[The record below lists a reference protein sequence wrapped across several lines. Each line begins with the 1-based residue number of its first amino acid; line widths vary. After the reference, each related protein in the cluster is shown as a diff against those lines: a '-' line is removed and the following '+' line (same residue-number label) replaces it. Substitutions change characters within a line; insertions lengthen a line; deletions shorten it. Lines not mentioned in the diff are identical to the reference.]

1 MTNNAVNQ
9 ARGKTPLLQ
18 TISWALWDWGTSAFS
33 VLITTFVFARYIV
46 SDYFIDPDVVA
57 AYKPRP
63 DVTIEGG
70 FEERVY
76 NAASSALTANLGWA
90 LAIGGVVVAILAPIV
105 GQRTDQ
111 GGRRRR
117 WLGINTLVV
126 IVATLAMF
134 FVEGTPDFFIL
145 GLVLITV
152 ATVFYEMANVNY
164 NAMLL
169 QISTPGNV
177 GRISGFGWGLGYLG
191 GIVVLVIAL
200 LGFILAEPYWF
211 GVTDEGGMNIRFIA
225 LLAAVWSAIFAIP
238 VLLFVPENTAVDP
251 DAKLGIFASYAK
263 VFRKV
268 ASLAK
273 NAPETFYFLLASA
286 VFRDGLVGVFT
297 FGGILAGK
305 VFGLSDTEVI
315 FFAIGGNLIAG
326 LGVFAGGILD
336 DRFSSKGVIV
346 GSLLGLVISGS
357 LLFILHDG
365 GPMVFWVFGLM
376 LTMFVGPAQAASRS
390 LLARLAPE
398 GGEGELFGLYAT
410 TGRAI
415 SFITPALFA
424 FFVTLGGADYWGI
437 LGIVAVL
444 ALGLVLMLPLRLKF
458 PR

>member
-1 MTNNAVNQ
+1 MTNNAVEP
-9 ARGKTPLLQ
+9 ARKTPLYQ
-18 TISWALWDWGTSAFS
+18 TLSWALWDWGTSAFS

-46 SDYFIDPDVVA
+46 SDYFIDPYVVA

-63 DVTIEGG
+63 GVTIEGG
-70 FEERVY
+70 YEERVY

-90 LAIGGVVVAILAPIV
+90 LAIGGIVVAILAPIV

-169 QISTPGNV
+169 QISTPANV
-177 GRISGFGWGLGYLG
+177 GRISGFGWGLGYFG
-191 GIVVLVIAL
+191 GIVVLVVAL
-200 LGFILAEPYWF
+200 LGFILGDVHWF
-211 GVTDEGGMNIRFIA
+211 GVTDEAGMNIRYIA

-238 VLLFVPENTAVDP
+238 VLVFVPENKAVDP
-251 DAKLGIFASYAK
+251 DAKLGIFASYGK
-263 VFRKV
+263 VFRKI
-268 ASLAK
+268 ADLWK
-273 NAPETFYFLLASA
+273 NAPNTFYFLFASA

-315 FFAIGGNLIAG
+315 FFAIAGNLFAG
-326 LGVFAGGILD
+326 LGVFAGGVLD
-336 DRFSSKGVIV
+336 DRFSSKGVII
-346 GSLLGLVISGS
+346 GSLTGLVVSGTM
-357 LLFILHDG
+357 LFVLHDG
-365 GPMVFWVFGLM
+365 GTMVFWVFGLL

-390 LLARLAPE
+390 LIAHLAPA

-415 SFITPALFA
+415 SFITPTLFA
-424 FFVTLGGADYWGI
+424 LFVTLGGEDYWGI

-444 ALGLVLMLPLRLKF
+444 AVGILLMLRVKPIAR
-458 PR
+458 

>member
-9 ARGKTPLLQ
+9 ARGKTPLIQ

-63 DVTIEGG
+63 GVTIEGG

-134 FVEGTPDFFIL
+134 FVEGTPDFFIT

-169 QISTPGNV
+169 QIATPSNV

-191 GIVVLVIAL
+191 GIVVLVVAL

-211 GVTDEGGMNIRFIA
+211 GVTEEGGMNIRFIA

-251 DAKLGIFASYAK
+251 DAKLGIFGSYGK
-263 VFRKV
+263 VFSKI

-273 NAPETFYFLLASA
+273 NAPETFYFLMASA

-326 LGVFAGGILD
+326 LGVFAGGVLD

-346 GSLLGLVISGS
+346 GSLLGLVISGTM
-357 LLFILHDG
+357 LFVLHDG
-365 GPMVFWVFGLM
+365 GPMVFWVFGLL
-376 LTMFVGPAQAASRS
+376 LTMFVGPAQAAGRS

-458 PR
+458 DR

>member
-9 ARGKTPLLQ
+9 ARGKTPLIQ

-134 FVEGTPDFFIL
+134 FVEGTPDFFIM

-169 QISTPGNV
+169 QISTPSNV

-263 VFRKV
+263 VFRKI

-273 NAPETFYFLLASA
+273 NTPETFYFLMASA

-326 LGVFAGGILD
+326 LGVFAGGVLD

-346 GSLLGLVISGS
+346 GSLLGLVISGTM
-357 LLFILHDG
+357 LFILHDG
-365 GPMVFWVFGLM
+365 GPTVFWVFGLL
-376 LTMFVGPAQAASRS
+376 LTMFVGPAQAAARS

-444 ALGLVLMLPLRLKF
+444 ALGLVLMLPLRPKF
-458 PR
+458 AR

>member
-9 ARGKTPLLQ
+9 ARGKTPLIQ

-63 DVTIEGG
+63 GVTIEGG

-134 FVEGTPDFFIL
+134 FVEGAPDFFIT

-169 QISTPGNV
+169 QISTPSNV

-191 GIVVLVIAL
+191 GIVVLVVAL

-211 GVTDEGGMNIRFIA
+211 GVTEEGGMNIRFIA

-238 VLLFVPENTAVDP
+238 VLVFVPENTAVDP
-251 DAKLGIFASYAK
+251 DAKLGIFGSYGK
-263 VFRKV
+263 VFRKI
-268 ASLAK
+268 ANLAK
-273 NAPETFYFLLASA
+273 NAPETFYFLMASA

-326 LGVFAGGILD
+326 LGVFAGGVLD

-346 GSLLGLVISGS
+346 GSLLGLVISGTM
-357 LLFILHDG
+357 LFVLHDG
-365 GPMVFWVFGLM
+365 GPMVFWVFGLL
-376 LTMFVGPAQAASRS
+376 LTMFVGPAQAAGRS

-458 PR
+458 DR

>member
-169 QISTPGNV
+169 QISTPSNV

-211 GVTDEGGMNIRFIA
+211 GVTDEGGMNIRYIA

-263 VFRKV
+263 VFRKI

-357 LLFILHDG
+357 LLFVLHDG
-365 GPMVFWVFGLM
+365 GPMVFWVFGLL
-376 LTMFVGPAQAASRS
+376 LTMFVGPAQAAARS

-458 PR
+458 AR

>member
-1 MTNNAVNQ
+1 
-9 ARGKTPLLQ
+9 
-18 TISWALWDWGTSAFS
+18 
-33 VLITTFVFARYIV
+33 
-46 SDYFIDPDVVA
+46 
-57 AYKPRP
+57 
-63 DVTIEGG
+63 
-70 FEERVY
+70 
-76 NAASSALTANLGWA
+76 
-90 LAIGGVVVAILAPIV
+90 
-105 GQRTDQ
+105 
-111 GGRRRR
+111 
-117 WLGINTLVV
+117 
-126 IVATLAMF
+126 MF

-251 DAKLGIFASYAK
+251 DHKLGIFASYAK
-263 VFRKV
+263 VFRKI

-365 GPMVFWVFGLM
+365 GPMVFWVFGLL
-376 LTMFVGPAQAASRS
+376 LTMFVGPAQAAARS
-390 LLARLAPE
+390 VLARLAPE

-458 PR
+458 AR

>member
-9 ARGKTPLLQ
+9 ARGKTPLIQ

-134 FVEGTPDFFIL
+134 FVEGTPDFFIM

-169 QISTPGNV
+169 QISTPSNV

-263 VFRKV
+263 VFRKI

-273 NAPETFYFLLASA
+273 NTPETFYFLMASA

-326 LGVFAGGILD
+326 LGVFAGGVLD

-346 GSLLGLVISGS
+346 GSLFGLVISGTM
-357 LLFILHDG
+357 LFILHDG
-365 GPMVFWVFGLM
+365 GPMVFWVFGLL
-376 LTMFVGPAQAASRS
+376 LTMFVGPAQAAARS

-444 ALGLVLMLPLRLKF
+444 ALGLVLMLPLRPKF
-458 PR
+458 AR

>member
-1 MTNNAVNQ
+1 MTNNAVDQ
-9 ARGKTPLLQ
+9 ARGKTPFFQ
-18 TISWALWDWGTSAFS
+18 TLSWALWDWGTSAFS
-33 VLITTFVFARYIV
+33 VLITTFVFSRYIV

-63 DVTIEGG
+63 GVTIEGG

-76 NAASSALTANLGWA
+76 TAASSALTANLGWA

-126 IVATLAMF
+126 IVTTFAMF

-145 GLVLITV
+145 GLVLITT
-152 ATVFYEMANVNY
+152 ASVFYEMANVNY

-169 QISTPGNV
+169 QISTPSNI

-191 GIVVLVIAL
+191 GIVVLVVAL
-200 LGFILAEPYWF
+200 LGFVLAEPFWF
-211 GVTDEGGMNIRFIA
+211 GVTSDDGMNIRFIA

-238 VLLFVPENTAVDP
+238 VLLFVPENTAIDP
-251 DAKLGIFASYAK
+251 DSKLGIFGSYAK
-263 VFRKV
+263 LFRKIFG
-268 ASLAK
+268 LWK
-273 NAPETFYFLLASA
+273 NAPQTFYFLLASA
-286 VFRDGLVGVFT
+286 VYRDGLAGVFL

-326 LGVFAGGILD
+326 LGVFAGGVLD
-336 DRFSSKGVIV
+336 DRFSSKGVII
-346 GSLLGLVISGS
+346 GSLAGLIISGS
-357 LLFILHDG
+357 LLFVLNDG
-365 GPMVFWVFGLM
+365 GPMVFWVFGLL

-390 LLARLAPE
+390 LIGRLAPE

-424 FFVTLGGADYWGI
+424 LFVTLGGADYWGI
-437 LGIVAVL
+437 LGIVIVL
-444 ALGLVLMLPLRLKF
+444 FAGLLLMLPLRPTF
-458 PR
+458 VR

>member
-1 MTNNAVNQ
+1 MTNNAVDQ
-9 ARGKTPLLQ
+9 ARGKTPFIQ
-18 TISWALWDWGTSAFS
+18 TLSWALWDWGTSAFS

-57 AYKPRP
+57 AYKPR
-63 DVTIEGG
+63 DGVTIEGG
-70 FEERVY
+70 YEERVY
-76 NAASSALTANLGWA
+76 NAASAALTANLGWA

-145 GLVLITV
+145 GLVLITI
-152 ATVFYEMANVNY
+152 ASVFYEMANVNY

-169 QISTPGNV
+169 QISTPANV

-191 GIVVLVIAL
+191 GIVVLVLAL
-200 LGFILAEPYWF
+200 VGFILGDNHWF
-211 GVTDEGGMNIRFIA
+211 GVTDELGLNIRVIA
-225 LLAAVWSAIFAIP
+225 LLAAIWSAVFALP

-263 VFRKV
+263 VFRRIANLVK
-268 ASLAK
+268 S
-273 NAPETFYFLLASA
+273 APETAYFLFASA
-286 VFRDGLVGVFT
+286 VFRDGLAGVFT

-315 FFAIGGNLIAG
+315 FFAIAGNLIAG
-326 LGVFAGGILD
+326 LGVFAGGVLD

-357 LLFILHDG
+357 LLFVLHDG
-365 GPMVFWVFGLM
+365 GPMVFWIFGLL

-424 FFVTLGGADYWGI
+424 YFITLGGSEHWGI
-437 LGIVAVL
+437 LGIVSVL
-444 ALGLVLMLPLRLKF
+444 ALGLALMIPLRPKF
-458 PR
+458 AR

>member
-1 MTNNAVNQ
+1 MTNNAVEP
-9 ARGKTPLLQ
+9 ARKTPLYQ
-18 TISWALWDWGTSAFS
+18 TLSWALWDWGTSAFS

-46 SDYFIDPDVVA
+46 SDYFIDPYVVA

-63 DVTIEGG
+63 GVTIEGG
-70 FEERVY
+70 YEERVY
-76 NAASSALTANLGWA
+76 NAATSALTANLGWA
-90 LAIGGVVVAILAPIV
+90 LAIGGIVVAILAPIV

-169 QISTPGNV
+169 QISTPANV
-177 GRISGFGWGLGYLG
+177 GRISGFGWGLGYFG
-191 GIVVLVIAL
+191 GIVVLVVAL
-200 LGFILAEPYWF
+200 LGFILGDVHWF
-211 GVTDEGGMNIRFIA
+211 GVTDEAGMNIRYIA

-238 VLLFVPENTAVDP
+238 VLVFVPENKAVDP
-251 DAKLGIFASYAK
+251 DAKLGIFASYGK
-263 VFRKV
+263 VFRKI
-268 ASLAK
+268 ADLWK
-273 NAPETFYFLLASA
+273 NAPNTFYFLFASA

-315 FFAIGGNLIAG
+315 FFAIAGNLFAG
-326 LGVFAGGILD
+326 LGVFAGGVLD
-336 DRFSSKGVIV
+336 DRFSSKGVII
-346 GSLLGLVISGS
+346 GSLTGLVISGTM
-357 LLFILHDG
+357 LFVLHDG
-365 GPMVFWVFGLM
+365 GTMVFWVFGLL

-390 LLARLAPE
+390 LVAHLAPA

-424 FFVTLGGADYWGI
+424 LFVTLGGEDYWGI

-444 ALGLVLMLPLRLKF
+444 AVGILLMLRVKPIAR
-458 PR
+458 

>member
-1 MTNNAVNQ
+1 MTNNAVEP
-9 ARGKTPLLQ
+9 ARKTPLYQ
-18 TISWALWDWGTSAFS
+18 TLSWALWDWGTSAFS

-46 SDYFIDPDVVA
+46 SDYFIDPYVVA

-63 DVTIEGG
+63 GVTIEGG
-70 FEERVY
+70 YEERVY

-90 LAIGGVVVAILAPIV
+90 LAIGGIVVAILAPIV

-169 QISTPGNV
+169 QISTPANV
-177 GRISGFGWGLGYLG
+177 GRISGFGWGLGYFG
-191 GIVVLVIAL
+191 GIVVLVVAL
-200 LGFILAEPYWF
+200 LGFILGDVHWF
-211 GVTDEGGMNIRFIA
+211 GVTDEAGMNIRYIA

-238 VLLFVPENTAVDP
+238 VLVFVPENKAVDP
-251 DAKLGIFASYAK
+251 DAKLGIFASYGK
-263 VFRKV
+263 VFRKIGD
-268 ASLAK
+268 LWK
-273 NAPETFYFLLASA
+273 NAPNTFYFLFASA
-286 VFRDGLVGVFT
+286 VFRDGIVGVFT

-315 FFAIGGNLIAG
+315 FFAIAGNLFAG
-326 LGVFAGGILD
+326 LGVFAGGVLD
-336 DRFSSKGVIV
+336 DRFSSKGVII
-346 GSLLGLVISGS
+346 GSLTGLVVSGTM
-357 LLFILHDG
+357 LFVLHDG
-365 GPMVFWVFGLM
+365 GTMVFWVFGLL

-390 LLARLAPE
+390 LIAHLAPA

-424 FFVTLGGADYWGI
+424 LFVTLGGEDYWGI

-444 ALGLVLMLPLRLKF
+444 AVGILLMLRVKPIAR
-458 PR
+458 

>member
-76 NAASSALTANLGWA
+76 NAASSALTADLGWA

-211 GVTDEGGMNIRFIA
+211 GVTDEGGMNIRYIA

-251 DAKLGIFASYAK
+251 DHKLGIFASYAK
-263 VFRKV
+263 VFRKI

-326 LGVFAGGILD
+326 LGVFAGGVLD

-346 GSLLGLVISGS
+346 GSLLGLVISGTM
-357 LLFILHDG
+357 LFILHDG
-365 GPMVFWVFGLM
+365 GPMVFWVFGLL
-376 LTMFVGPAQAASRS
+376 LTMFVGPAQAAARS

-458 PR
+458 AR

>member
-251 DAKLGIFASYAK
+251 DHKLGIFASYAK
-263 VFRKV
+263 VFRKI

-365 GPMVFWVFGLM
+365 GPMVFWVFGLL
-376 LTMFVGPAQAASRS
+376 LTMFVGPAQAAARS

>member
-1 MTNNAVNQ
+1 MTNNAVEP
-9 ARGKTPLLQ
+9 ARKTPLYQ
-18 TISWALWDWGTSAFS
+18 TLSWALWDWGTSAFS

-46 SDYFIDPDVVA
+46 SDYFIDPYVVA

-63 DVTIEGG
+63 GVTIEGG
-70 FEERVY
+70 YEERVY
-76 NAASSALTANLGWA
+76 NAASAALTANLGWA
-90 LAIGGVVVAILAPIV
+90 LAIGGIVVAILAPIV

-169 QISTPGNV
+169 QISTPANV
-177 GRISGFGWGLGYLG
+177 GRISGFGWGLGYFG
-191 GIVVLVIAL
+191 GIVVLVVAL
-200 LGFILAEPYWF
+200 LGFILGDVHWF
-211 GVTDEGGMNIRFIA
+211 GVTDEAGMNIRYIA

-238 VLLFVPENTAVDP
+238 VLVFVPENKAVDP
-251 DAKLGIFASYAK
+251 DAKLGIFASYGK
-263 VFRKV
+263 VFRKI
-268 ASLAK
+268 ADLWK
-273 NAPETFYFLLASA
+273 NAPNTFYFLFASA

-315 FFAIGGNLIAG
+315 FFAIAGNLFAG
-326 LGVFAGGILD
+326 LGVFAGGVLD
-336 DRFSSKGVIV
+336 DRFSSKGVII
-346 GSLLGLVISGS
+346 GSLTGLVVSGTM
-357 LLFILHDG
+357 LFVLHDG
-365 GPMVFWVFGLM
+365 GTMVFWVFGLL

-390 LLARLAPE
+390 LIAHLAPA

-424 FFVTLGGADYWGI
+424 LFVTLGGEDYWGI

-444 ALGLVLMLPLRLKF
+444 AVGILLMLRVKPIAR
-458 PR
+458 

>member
-251 DAKLGIFASYAK
+251 DHKLGIFASYAK
-263 VFRKV
+263 VFRKI

-346 GSLLGLVISGS
+346 GSLLGLVISGTM
-357 LLFILHDG
+357 LFILHDG
-365 GPMVFWVFGLM
+365 GPMVFWVFGLL
-376 LTMFVGPAQAASRS
+376 LTMFVGPAQAAARS

>member
-1 MTNNAVNQ
+1 MSNNAVNQ
-9 ARGKTPLLQ
+9 ARGKTPLIQ

-46 SDYFIDPDVVA
+46 SDYFIDPDIVA

-134 FVEGTPDFFIL
+134 FVEGTPDFFIM

-169 QISTPGNV
+169 QISTPSNV

-326 LGVFAGGILD
+326 LGVFAGGVLD

-346 GSLLGLVISGS
+346 GSLLGLVISGTM
-357 LLFILHDG
+357 LFILHDG
-365 GPMVFWVFGLM
+365 GPMVFWVFGLL
-376 LTMFVGPAQAASRS
+376 LTMFVGPAQAAARS

-458 PR
+458 VR

>member
-1 MTNNAVNQ
+1 MTNNAVDQ
-9 ARGKTPLLQ
+9 ARGKTPFFQ
-18 TISWALWDWGTSAFS
+18 TLAWALWDWGTSAFS
-33 VLITTFVFARYIV
+33 VLITTFVFSRYIV

-63 DVTIEGG
+63 TVTVEGG

-90 LAIGGVVVAILAPIV
+90 LAIGGLVVAILAPIV

-126 IVATLAMF
+126 IVTTFAMF

-145 GLVLITV
+145 GLVLITT

-169 QISTPGNV
+169 QISTPSNI

-191 GIVVLVIAL
+191 GIVVLVVAL

-211 GVTDEGGMNIRFIA
+211 GVTSDGGMNIRFIA

-238 VLLFVPENTAVDP
+238 VLLVVPENTAVDP
-251 DAKLGIFASYAK
+251 DSRLGIFGSYAK
-263 VFRKV
+263 LFRKV
-268 ASLAK
+268 FGLWKS
-273 NAPETFYFLLASA
+273 APQTFYFLMASA
-286 VFRDGLVGVFT
+286 VYRDGLAGVFL

-315 FFAIGGNLIAG
+315 FFAIGGNLLAG
-326 LGVFAGGILD
+326 LGVFAGGVLD
-336 DRFSSKGVIV
+336 DRFSSKGVII
-346 GSLLGLVISGS
+346 GSLAGLVVSGS
-357 LLFILHDG
+357 LLFVLNDG
-365 GPMVFWVFGLM
+365 GPMVFWVFGLL

-390 LLARLAPE
+390 LIGRLAPE

-424 FFVTLGGADYWGI
+424 LFVTLGGADYWGI
-437 LGIVAVL
+437 LGIVTVL
-444 ALGLVLMLPLRLKF
+444 GLGLVLMLPLRLKYA
-458 PR
+458 R

>member
-1 MTNNAVNQ
+1 MTNNAVEP
-9 ARGKTPLLQ
+9 ARKTPLYQ
-18 TISWALWDWGTSAFS
+18 TLSWALWDWGTSAFS

-46 SDYFIDPDVVA
+46 SDYFIDPYVVA

-63 DVTIEGG
+63 GVTIEGG
-70 FEERVY
+70 YEERVY

-90 LAIGGVVVAILAPIV
+90 LAIGGLVVAILAPLV

-117 WLGINTLVV
+117 WLGINTLMV

-169 QISTPGNV
+169 QISTPANV
-177 GRISGFGWGLGYLG
+177 GRISGFGWGLGYFG

-200 LGFILAEPYWF
+200 LGFILGDVHWF
-211 GVTDEGGMNIRFIA
+211 GVTDEGGMNIRYIA

-238 VLLFVPENTAVDP
+238 VLLFVPENKAADP
-251 DAKLGIFASYAK
+251 DAKLGIIASYAK

-268 ASLAK
+268 VDLWK
-273 NAPETFYFLLASA
+273 NAPNTFYFLFASA

-315 FFAIGGNLIAG
+315 FFAIAGNLFAG
-326 LGVFAGGILD
+326 LGVFAGGVLD
-336 DRFSSKGVIV
+336 DRFSSKGVII
-346 GSLLGLVISGS
+346 GSLTGLVISGTV
-357 LLFILHDG
+357 LFILHDG
-365 GPMVFWVFGLM
+365 GPMVFWVFGLL

-390 LLARLAPE
+390 LVAHLAPA

-424 FFVTLGGADYWGI
+424 LFVTLGGEDYWGI

-444 ALGLVLMLPLRLKF
+444 AVGILLMLRVKPITR
-458 PR
+458 

>member
-9 ARGKTPLLQ
+9 ARGKTPLIQ

-63 DVTIEGG
+63 GVTIEGG

-134 FVEGTPDFFIL
+134 FVEGTPDFFIT

-169 QISTPGNV
+169 QISTPSNV

-191 GIVVLVIAL
+191 GIVVLVVAL

-211 GVTDEGGMNIRFIA
+211 GVTEEGGMNIRFIA

-251 DAKLGIFASYAK
+251 DAKLGIFGSYGK
-263 VFRKV
+263 LFRKI
-268 ASLAK
+268 ANLAK
-273 NAPETFYFLLASA
+273 NAPETFYFLMASA

-326 LGVFAGGILD
+326 LGVFAGGVLD

-346 GSLLGLVISGS
+346 GSLLGLVISGTM
-357 LLFILHDG
+357 LFVLHDG
-365 GPMVFWVFGLM
+365 GPMVFWVFGLL
-376 LTMFVGPAQAASRS
+376 LTMFVGPAQAAGRS

-444 ALGLVLMLPLRLKF
+444 ALGLVLMLPLRMKF
-458 PR
+458 DR

>member
-9 ARGKTPLLQ
+9 ARGKTPLIQ

-46 SDYFIDPDVVA
+46 SDYFLDPDVVA

-63 DVTIEGG
+63 GVTIEGG

-134 FVEGTPDFFIL
+134 FVEGTPDFFIT

-169 QISTPGNV
+169 QISTPSNV

-191 GIVVLVIAL
+191 GIVVLVVAL

-211 GVTDEGGMNIRFIA
+211 GVTEEGGMNIRFIA

-238 VLLFVPENTAVDP
+238 VLVFVPENTAVDP
-251 DAKLGIFASYAK
+251 DAKLGIFGSYGK
-263 VFRKV
+263 VFRKI
-268 ASLAK
+268 ANLAK
-273 NAPETFYFLLASA
+273 NAPETFYFLMASA

-326 LGVFAGGILD
+326 LGVFAGGVLD

-346 GSLLGLVISGS
+346 GSLLGLVISGTM
-357 LLFILHDG
+357 LFVLHDG
-365 GPMVFWVFGLM
+365 GPMVFWVFGLL
-376 LTMFVGPAQAASRS
+376 LTMFVGPAQAAGRS

-458 PR
+458 DR

>member
-1 MTNNAVNQ
+1 MTNNAVEP
-9 ARGKTPLLQ
+9 ARKTPLYQ
-18 TISWALWDWGTSAFS
+18 TLSWALWDWGTSAFS

-46 SDYFIDPDVVA
+46 SDYFIDPYVVA

-63 DVTIEGG
+63 GVTIEGG
-70 FEERVY
+70 YEERVY

-90 LAIGGVVVAILAPIV
+90 LAIGGIVVAILAPIV

-169 QISTPGNV
+169 QISTPANV
-177 GRISGFGWGLGYLG
+177 GRISGFGWGLGYFG
-191 GIVVLVIAL
+191 GIVVLVVAL
-200 LGFILAEPYWF
+200 LGFILGDVHWF
-211 GVTDEGGMNIRFIA
+211 GVTDEAGMNIRYIA

-238 VLLFVPENTAVDP
+238 VLVFVPENKAVDP
-251 DAKLGIFASYAK
+251 DAKLGIFASYGK
-263 VFRKV
+263 VFRKI
-268 ASLAK
+268 ADLWK
-273 NAPETFYFLLASA
+273 NAPNTFYFLFASA

-305 VFGLSDTEVI
+305 VFGLSDNEVI
-315 FFAIGGNLIAG
+315 FFAIAGNLFAG
-326 LGVFAGGILD
+326 LGVFAGGVLD
-336 DRFSSKGVIV
+336 DRFSSKGVII
-346 GSLLGLVISGS
+346 GSLTGLVVSGTM
-357 LLFILHDG
+357 LFVLHDG
-365 GPMVFWVFGLM
+365 GTMVFWVFGLL

-390 LLARLAPE
+390 LIAHLAPA

-424 FFVTLGGADYWGI
+424 LFVTLGGEDYWGI

-444 ALGLVLMLPLRLKF
+444 AVGILLMLRVKPIAR
-458 PR
+458 

>member
-1 MTNNAVNQ
+1 MTNNAVEP
-9 ARGKTPLLQ
+9 ARKTPLYQ
-18 TISWALWDWGTSAFS
+18 TLSWALWDWGTSAFS

-46 SDYFIDPDVVA
+46 SDYFIDPYVVA

-63 DVTIEGG
+63 GVTIEGG
-70 FEERVY
+70 YEERVY

-90 LAIGGVVVAILAPIV
+90 LAIGGIVVAILAPIV

-169 QISTPGNV
+169 QISTPANV
-177 GRISGFGWGLGYLG
+177 GRISGFGWGLGYFG
-191 GIVVLVIAL
+191 GIVVLVVAL
-200 LGFILAEPYWF
+200 LGFILGDVHWF
-211 GVTDEGGMNIRFIA
+211 GVTDEAGMNIRYIA

-238 VLLFVPENTAVDP
+238 VLVFVPENKAVDP
-251 DAKLGIFASYAK
+251 DAKLGIFASYGK
-263 VFRKV
+263 VFRKIGD
-268 ASLAK
+268 LWK
-273 NAPETFYFLLASA
+273 NAPNTFYFLFASA

-315 FFAIGGNLIAG
+315 FFAIAGNLFAG
-326 LGVFAGGILD
+326 LGVFAGGVLD
-336 DRFSSKGVIV
+336 DRFSSKGVII
-346 GSLLGLVISGS
+346 GSLTGLVVSGTM
-357 LLFILHDG
+357 LFVLHDG
-365 GPMVFWVFGLM
+365 GTMVFWVFGLL

-390 LLARLAPE
+390 LIAHLAPA

-424 FFVTLGGADYWGI
+424 LFVTLGGEDYWGI

-444 ALGLVLMLPLRLKF
+444 AVGILLMLRVKPIAR
-458 PR
+458 

>member
-9 ARGKTPLLQ
+9 ARGKTPLIQ

-46 SDYFIDPDVVA
+46 SDYFIDPNVVA

-63 DVTIEGG
+63 GVTIEGG

-134 FVEGTPDFFIL
+134 FVEGTPDFFIT

-211 GVTDEGGMNIRFIA
+211 GVTEAGGMNIRFIA

-263 VFRKV
+263 VFRKI

-346 GSLLGLVISGS
+346 GSLFGLVISGS
-357 LLFILHDG
+357 LLFVLHDG
-365 GPMVFWVFGLM
+365 GPMVFWVFGLL
-376 LTMFVGPAQAASRS
+376 LTMFVGPAQAAARS

-398 GGEGELFGLYAT
+398 GGEGEMFGLYAT

-458 PR
+458 ER

>member
-1 MTNNAVNQ
+1 MTNNAVEP
-9 ARGKTPLLQ
+9 ARKTPLYQ
-18 TISWALWDWGTSAFS
+18 TLSWALWDWGTSAFS

-46 SDYFIDPDVVA
+46 SDYFIDPYVVA

-63 DVTIEGG
+63 GVTIEGG
-70 FEERVY
+70 YEERVY

-90 LAIGGVVVAILAPIV
+90 LAIGGIVVAILAPLV

-169 QISTPGNV
+169 QISTPANV
-177 GRISGFGWGLGYLG
+177 GRISGFGWGLGYFG
-191 GIVVLVIAL
+191 GIVVLVVAL
-200 LGFILAEPYWF
+200 LGFILGDVHWF
-211 GVTDEGGMNIRFIA
+211 GVTDEAGMNIRYIA

-238 VLLFVPENTAVDP
+238 VLVFVPENRPVDP
-251 DAKLGIFASYAK
+251 DAKLGIFASYGK
-263 VFRKV
+263 VFRKI
-268 ASLAK
+268 ADLWK
-273 NAPETFYFLLASA
+273 NAPNTFYFLFASA

-315 FFAIGGNLIAG
+315 FFAIAGNLFAG
-326 LGVFAGGILD
+326 LGVFAGGVLD
-336 DRFSSKGVIV
+336 DRFSSKGVII
-346 GSLLGLVISGS
+346 GSLTGLVVSGTM
-357 LLFILHDG
+357 LFVLHDG
-365 GPMVFWVFGLM
+365 GTMVFWVFGLL

-390 LLARLAPE
+390 LIAHLAPA

-424 FFVTLGGADYWGI
+424 LFVTLGGEDYWGI

-444 ALGLVLMLPLRLKF
+444 AVGILLMLRVKPIAR
-458 PR
+458 

>member
-1 MTNNAVNQ
+1 MTNNAVEP
-9 ARGKTPLLQ
+9 ARKTPLYQ
-18 TISWALWDWGTSAFS
+18 TLSWALWDWGTSAFS

-46 SDYFIDPDVVA
+46 SDYFIDPYVVA

-63 DVTIEGG
+63 GVTIEGG
-70 FEERVY
+70 YEERVY

-90 LAIGGVVVAILAPIV
+90 LAIGGIVVAILAPIV

-169 QISTPGNV
+169 QISTPANV
-177 GRISGFGWGLGYLG
+177 GRISGFGWGLGYFG
-191 GIVVLVIAL
+191 GIVVLVVAL
-200 LGFILAEPYWF
+200 LGFILGDVHWF
-211 GVTDEGGMNIRFIA
+211 GVTDEAGMNIRYVA

-238 VLLFVPENTAVDP
+238 VLVFVPENKAVDP
-251 DAKLGIFASYAK
+251 DAKLGIFASYGK
-263 VFRKV
+263 VFRKI
-268 ASLAK
+268 ADLWK
-273 NAPETFYFLLASA
+273 NAPNTFYFLFASA

-315 FFAIGGNLIAG
+315 FFAIAGNLFAG
-326 LGVFAGGILD
+326 LGVFAGGVLD
-336 DRFSSKGVIV
+336 DRFSSKGVII
-346 GSLLGLVISGS
+346 GSLTGLVVSGTM
-357 LLFILHDG
+357 LFVLHDG
-365 GPMVFWVFGLM
+365 GTMVFWVFGLL

-390 LLARLAPE
+390 LIAHLAPA

-424 FFVTLGGADYWGI
+424 LFVTLGGEDYWGI

-444 ALGLVLMLPLRLKF
+444 AVGILLMLRVKPIAR
-458 PR
+458 

>member
-1 MTNNAVNQ
+1 MTNNAVEP
-9 ARGKTPLLQ
+9 ARKTPLYQ
-18 TISWALWDWGTSAFS
+18 TLSWALWDWGTSAFS

-46 SDYFIDPDVVA
+46 SDYFIDPYVVA

-63 DVTIEGG
+63 GVTIEGG
-70 FEERVY
+70 YEERVY

-90 LAIGGVVVAILAPIV
+90 LAIGGIVVAILAPIV

-169 QISTPGNV
+169 QISTPANV
-177 GRISGFGWGLGYLG
+177 GRISGFGWGLGYFG
-191 GIVVLVIAL
+191 GIVVLVVAL
-200 LGFILAEPYWF
+200 LGFILGDVHWF
-211 GVTDEGGMNIRFIA
+211 GVTDEAGMNIRYIA

-238 VLLFVPENTAVDP
+238 VLVFVPENKAVDP
-251 DAKLGIFASYAK
+251 DAKLGIFASYGK
-263 VFRKV
+263 VFRKI
-268 ASLAK
+268 ADLWK
-273 NAPETFYFLLASA
+273 NAPNTFYFLFASA

-315 FFAIGGNLIAG
+315 FFAIAGNLFAG
-326 LGVFAGGILD
+326 LGVFAGGVLD
-336 DRFSSKGVIV
+336 DRFSSKGVII
-346 GSLLGLVISGS
+346 GSLTGLVVSGTM
-357 LLFILHDG
+357 LFVLHDG
-365 GPMVFWVFGLM
+365 GTRVFWVFGLL

-390 LLARLAPE
+390 LIAHLAPA

-424 FFVTLGGADYWGI
+424 LFVTLGGEDYWGI

-444 ALGLVLMLPLRLKF
+444 AVGILLMLRVKPIAR
-458 PR
+458 

>member
-1 MTNNAVNQ
+1 MTNNAVEP
-9 ARGKTPLLQ
+9 ARKTPLYQ
-18 TISWALWDWGTSAFS
+18 TLSWALWDWGTSAFS

-46 SDYFIDPDVVA
+46 SDYFIDPYVVA

-63 DVTIEGG
+63 GVTIEGG
-70 FEERVY
+70 YEERVY

-90 LAIGGVVVAILAPIV
+90 LAIGGIVVAILAPIV

-169 QISTPGNV
+169 QISTPANV
-177 GRISGFGWGLGYLG
+177 GRISGFGWGLGYFG
-191 GIVVLVIAL
+191 GIVVLVVAL
-200 LGFILAEPYWF
+200 LGFILGDVHWF
-211 GVTDEGGMNIRFIA
+211 GVTDEAGMNIRYIA

-238 VLLFVPENTAVDP
+238 VLVFVPENKAVDP
-251 DAKLGIFASYAK
+251 DAKLGIFASYGK
-263 VFRKV
+263 VFRKI
-268 ASLAK
+268 ADLWK
-273 NAPETFYFLLASA
+273 NAPNTFYFLFASA

-315 FFAIGGNLIAG
+315 FFAIAGNLFAG
-326 LGVFAGGILD
+326 LGVFAGGVLD
-336 DRFSSKGVIV
+336 DRFSSKGVII
-346 GSLLGLVISGS
+346 GSLTGLVVSGTM
-357 LLFILHDG
+357 LFVLHDG
-365 GPMVFWVFGLM
+365 GPMVFWVFGLL

-390 LLARLAPE
+390 LVAHLAPA

-424 FFVTLGGADYWGI
+424 LFVTLGGEDYWGI

-444 ALGLVLMLPLRLKF
+444 AVGILLMLRVKPIAR
-458 PR
+458 

>member
-9 ARGKTPLLQ
+9 ARGKTPLIQ

-134 FVEGTPDFFIL
+134 FVEGTPDFFIM

-169 QISTPGNV
+169 QISTPSNV

-326 LGVFAGGILD
+326 LGVFAGGVLD

-346 GSLLGLVISGS
+346 GSLLGLVISGTM
-357 LLFILHDG
+357 LFILHDG
-365 GPMVFWVFGLM
+365 GPMVFWVFGLL
-376 LTMFVGPAQAASRS
+376 LTMFVGPAQAAARS

-458 PR
+458 VR

>member
-9 ARGKTPLLQ
+9 ARGKTPLIQ

-251 DAKLGIFASYAK
+251 DHKLGIFASYAK
-263 VFRKV
+263 VFRKI

-365 GPMVFWVFGLM
+365 GPMVFWVFGLL
-376 LTMFVGPAQAASRS
+376 LTMFVGPAQAAARS

-458 PR
+458 AR

>member
-251 DAKLGIFASYAK
+251 DHKLGIFASYAK
-263 VFRKV
+263 VFRKI

-365 GPMVFWVFGLM
+365 GPMVFWVFGLL
-376 LTMFVGPAQAASRS
+376 LTMFVGPAQAAARS

-458 PR
+458 AR

>member
-1 MTNNAVNQ
+1 MTNNAVDQ
-9 ARGKTPLLQ
+9 ARGKTPFFQ
-18 TISWALWDWGTSAFS
+18 TLSWALWDWGTSAFS
-33 VLITTFVFARYIV
+33 VLITTFVFSRYIV

-63 DVTIEGG
+63 NVTIEGG

-126 IVATLAMF
+126 IVTTFAMF

-169 QISTPGNV
+169 QISTPGNI

-191 GIVVLVIAL
+191 GIVVLVVAL

-225 LLAAVWSAIFAIP
+225 LLAAVWSAVFAIP
-238 VLLFVPENTAVDP
+238 VLLAVPENKAVDP
-251 DAKLGIFASYAK
+251 DSKLGIFGSYAK
-263 VFRKV
+263 LFRKIFG
-268 ASLAK
+268 LWK
-273 NAPETFYFLLASA
+273 NAPQTFYFLLASA
-286 VFRDGLVGVFT
+286 VYRDGLVGVFL

-326 LGVFAGGILD
+326 LGVFAGGVLD
-336 DRFSSKGVIV
+336 DRFSSKGVII
-346 GSLLGLVISGS
+346 GSLAGLVVSGS

-365 GPMVFWVFGLM
+365 GPMVFWVFGLL

-424 FFVTLGGADYWGI
+424 LFVTLGGADYWGI
-437 LGIVAVL
+437 LGIVI
-444 ALGLVLMLPLRLKF
+444 VLMAGLLLMIPLRPNF
-458 PR
+458 VR

>member
-1 MTNNAVNQ
+1 MTNNAVDQ
-9 ARGKTPLLQ
+9 ARGKTPFIQ
-18 TISWALWDWGTSAFS
+18 TLSWALWDWGTSAFS

-57 AYKPRP
+57 AFKPRP
-63 DVTIEGG
+63 GVTILGG
-70 FEERVY
+70 YEERVY

-90 LAIGGVVVAILAPIV
+90 LAIGGIIVAVLAPIV

-134 FVEGTPDFFIL
+134 FVQGTPDFFIT

-169 QISTPGNV
+169 QISTPANI

-191 GIVVLVIAL
+191 GIVVLVVAL
-200 LGFILAEPYWF
+200 LGFILGDTHWF
-211 GVTDEGGMNIRFIA
+211 GVSEDLGLNIRFIA
-225 LLAAVWSAIFAIP
+225 LLAAVWSAIFALP

-251 DAKLGIFASYAK
+251 DAKLGIFGSYAK
-263 VFRKV
+263 VFRKI
-268 ASLAK
+268 ASLWK
-273 NAPETFYFLLASA
+273 NTPQTFYFLVASA
-286 VFRDGLVGVFT
+286 VFRDGLAGVFT

-315 FFAIGGNLIAG
+315 FFAIAGNLVAG
-326 LGVFAGGILD
+326 FGVFAGGVLD

-357 LLFILHDG
+357 LLFVLHDG
-365 GPMVFWVFGLM
+365 GPSTFWILGLL
-376 LTMFVGPAQAASRS
+376 LTMFVGPAQASSRS
-390 LLARLAPE
+390 LIAHLAPE

-424 FFVTLGGADYWGI
+424 YFVTLGGADYWGI
-437 LGIVAVL
+437 LGIVAVI
-444 ALGLVLMLPLRLKF
+444 ALGLVLMLPLRPKF
-458 PR
+458 VR

>member
-9 ARGKTPLLQ
+9 ARGKTPLIQ

-63 DVTIEGG
+63 GVTIEGG

-134 FVEGTPDFFIL
+134 FVEGTPDFFVT

-169 QISTPGNV
+169 QISTPSNV

-200 LGFILAEPYWF
+200 LGFILGDVHWF
-211 GVTDEGGMNIRFIA
+211 GVTEDAGLNIRYIA
-225 LLAAVWSAIFAIP
+225 LLAAIWSAIFAIP

-251 DAKLGIFASYAK
+251 DAKLGIFGSYAK
-263 VFRKV
+263 VFRKIGN
-268 ASLAK
+268 LAK
-273 NAPETFYFLLASA
+273 NAPQTFYFLLASA

-346 GSLLGLVISGS
+346 GSLLGLVISGTM
-357 LLFILHDG
+357 LFILHDG
-365 GPMVFWVFGLM
+365 GTMVFWVFGLL
-376 LTMFVGPAQAASRS
+376 LTMFVGPAQAAGRS

-424 FFVTLGGADYWGI
+424 LFVTLGGADYWGI

-444 ALGLVLMLPLRLKF
+444 ALGLVLMIPLRPKF
-458 PR
+458 VR

>member
-263 VFRKV
+263 VFRKI

-346 GSLLGLVISGS
+346 GSLLGLVVSGS

-365 GPMVFWVFGLM
+365 GPMVFWVFGLL
-376 LTMFVGPAQAASRS
+376 LTMFVGPAQAAARS

-444 ALGLVLMLPLRLKF
+444 ALGLVLMLPLRLKL

>member
-1 MTNNAVNQ
+1 MTNNAVEP
-9 ARGKTPLLQ
+9 ARKTPLYQ
-18 TISWALWDWGTSAFS
+18 TLSWALWDWGTSAFS

-46 SDYFIDPDVVA
+46 SDYFIDPYVVA

-63 DVTIEGG
+63 GVTIEGG
-70 FEERVY
+70 YEERVY

-90 LAIGGVVVAILAPIV
+90 LAIGGIVVAILAPIV

-169 QISTPGNV
+169 QISTPANV
-177 GRISGFGWGLGYLG
+177 GRISGFGWGLGYFG
-191 GIVVLVIAL
+191 GIVVLVVAL
-200 LGFILAEPYWF
+200 LGFILGDVHWF
-211 GVTDEGGMNIRFIA
+211 GVTDEAGMNIRYIA

-238 VLLFVPENTAVDP
+238 VLVFVPENKAVDP
-251 DAKLGIFASYAK
+251 DAKLGIFASYGK
-263 VFRKV
+263 VFRKI
-268 ASLAK
+268 ADLWK
-273 NAPETFYFLLASA
+273 NAPNTFYFLFASA

-315 FFAIGGNLIAG
+315 FFAIAGNLFAG
-326 LGVFAGGILD
+326 LGVFAGGVLD
-336 DRFSSKGVIV
+336 DRFSSKGVII
-346 GSLLGLVISGS
+346 GSLTGLVVSGTM
-357 LLFILHDG
+357 LFVLHDG
-365 GPMVFWVFGLM
+365 GTMVFWVFGLL

-390 LLARLAPE
+390 LIAHLAPA

-424 FFVTLGGADYWGI
+424 LFVTLGGEDYWGI

-444 ALGLVLMLPLRLKF
+444 AVGILLMLRVKPIAR
-458 PR
+458 

>member
-63 DVTIEGG
+63 GVTIQGG

-263 VFRKV
+263 VFRKI

-365 GPMVFWVFGLM
+365 GPMVFWVFGLL
-376 LTMFVGPAQAASRS
+376 LTMFVGPAQAAARS

-444 ALGLVLMLPLRLKF
+444 ALGLVLMIPLRPKF
-458 PR
+458 AR